1 MARSKIKL
9 APHNPACFIP
19 HRLRPKRKSFVVKSG
34 LAGLLIFLLLWSSS
48 LAVSSAHGRSHHSDR
63 PSDQCVLCLFAHGHV
78 IGAESQRVFSLNGS
92 WSVALVLPAY
102 PAAFSTADRRLSPS
116 RAPPLALSA
125 IVVG

>member
-1 MARSKIKL
+1 MSKL
-9 APHNPACFIP
+9 
-19 HRLRPKRKSFVVKSG
+19 LRG
-34 LAGLLIFLLLWSSS
+34 LAAGYGARKLGGGCFSTVLIFLLLWSSS